1 MTRAEILDEF
11 GSAACENECE
21 AGDCI
26 SERKM
31 ADEIV
36 RLRSILDKLREP
48 SPKMRDAVMSA
59 LNNRAVTDPIIG
71 EDIDEIIEAAVA
83 AAERETLDE
92 TTHV

>member
-36 RLRSILDKLREP
+36 RLRAILDKLREP
-48 SPKMRDAVMSA
+48 SEAVIDCMTLPLSLDHGRWNIAEA
-59 LNNRAVTDPIIG
+59 LC
-71 EDIDEIIEAAVA
+71 AAVA
-83 AAERETLDE
+83 AAEQE
-92 TTHV
+92 VGS